1 MKQLLAEIFQSY
13 HMDVYT
19 YLYSLSRDASLS
31 EDLTSEVF
39 LDAVRSIGSFRG
51 DADIRTWLYT
61 IARRRWAD
69 HLRKRNREIQTESIH
84 ELYESSQPITSDSHE
99 TEALTAV
106 IHRLLKTEPELAQT
120 IFTLR
125 LEGYSYYEIAAKY
138 GISENSARVIW
149 FRTKAKLK
157 KLLEKEGFSL

>member
-1 MKQLLAEIFQSY
+1 MKQLLADIFQAY

-51 DADIRTWLYT
+51 EADIRTWLYT

-69 HLRKRNREIQTESIH
+69 HLRKRDREIPTESIH
-84 ELYESSQPITSDSHE
+84 ELYESSQPSTSDSHE
-99 TEALTAV
+99 AEELTVV
-106 IHRLLKTEPELAQT
+106 IHRLLKTEPAQT
-120 IFTLR
+120 RAIFNLR
-125 LEGYSYYEIAAKY
+125 LEGYSYYEIAGKC

>member
-1 MKQLLAEIFQSY
+1 MKQLLSEIFHAY

-19 YLYSLSRDASLS
+19 YLYSLCRDASLS

-39 LDAVRSIGSFRG
+39 LDAVRSIASFRG
-51 DADIRTWLYT
+51 DADIKTWLFT

-69 HLRKRNREIQTESIH
+69 HLRKQNREIRAESIH
-84 ELYESSQPITSDSHE
+84 ELYESAQPSALDEDSSLNE
-99 TEALTAV
+99 V
-106 IHRLLKTEPELAQT
+106 IHRLLKTEPEQT
-120 IFTLR
+120 RVIFILR
-125 LEGYSYYEIAAKY
+125 LEGYSYYEIGTKC